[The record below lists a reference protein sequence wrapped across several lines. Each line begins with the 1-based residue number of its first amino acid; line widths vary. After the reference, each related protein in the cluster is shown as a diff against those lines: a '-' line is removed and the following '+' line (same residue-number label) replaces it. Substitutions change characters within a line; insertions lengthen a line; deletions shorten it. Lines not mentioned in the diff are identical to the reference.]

1 LKEYE
6 ALFIFSSSLKEDA
19 LQEALEQVNGEITK
33 LGGNITNTDNI
44 EKRSFARPLKGMEMG
59 QYVRME
65 VTMDPDKISPLLA
78 RLKLNESV
86 FRTQIVKAEKIPIK
100 EVVAKEDGTDAG
112 GE

>member
-1 LKEYE
+1 MKEYE

-44 EKRSFARPLKGMEMG
+44 GKRSFARPLKG
-59 QYVRME
+59 ME